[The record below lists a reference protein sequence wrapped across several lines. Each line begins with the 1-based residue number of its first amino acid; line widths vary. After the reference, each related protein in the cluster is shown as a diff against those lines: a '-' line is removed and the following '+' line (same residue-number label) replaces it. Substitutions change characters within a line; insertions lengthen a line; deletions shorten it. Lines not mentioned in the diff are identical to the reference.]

1 MRDLKITRGLLGSTS
16 LALGLSMG
24 ITQALAEPPSAE
36 EMWDKIQELEMKVET
51 TGEMIEESAG
61 SGGHGHGGGDVLWG
75 GYAEVHY
82 NAGDKQQIDV
92 HRWVLFTEYEF
103 NDKLRVQGEFELE
116 HALAGDGKPGEVELE
131 QAFIEYQT
139 SASSAV
145 YAGVVL
151 VPVGMLNET
160 HEPPTFYGVERDRV
174 HSQIIPTTWWEAG
187 VGARGELNEGLG
199 YDFFFHSGLD
209 VDETAFTMRGG
220 RQKVAEAVANRPA
233 MTARLRYTGFP
244 GLNLTAAVQYQD
256 DITQGTPEAGTDTD
270 FDTDATLLNVTA
282 DYRSGPIGLKAMYAR
297 WDLDEGTAGVGPAS
311 LGRDEQWGYFIEPS
325 YRFAAP
331 GAGGDGEIGVFARY
345 YAFDTAAS
353 DSTGS
358 VEDGFTVGFNWWIH
372 PDVVLKAD
380 YDEVTIEGSTS
391 DDDRLN
397 LGIGWQF

>member
-1 MRDLKITRGLLGSTS
+1 MKNNGSNVVLGAATIG
-16 LALGLSMG
+16 LGLCVASS
-24 ITQALAEPPSAE
+24 QVLAEPPTAE

-61 SGGHGHGGGDVLWG
+61 SGGHGGGGVLWG

-131 QAFIEYQT
+131 QAFIEYNT
-139 SASSAV
+139 SPSNAV
-145 YAGVVL
+145 FAGVVL

-160 HEPPTFYGVERDRV
+160 HEPPTFFGVERDRV

-187 VGARGELNEGLG
+187 VGSRGELNEGLG
-199 YDFFFHSGLD
+199 YDIFLHSGLD

-233 MTARLRYTGFP
+233 ITGRLRYTGFP
-244 GLNLTAAVQYQD
+244 GLNLTVAAQYQD
-256 DITQGTPEAGTDTD
+256 DITQGTAETGTDTD

-297 WDLDEGTAGVGPAS
+297 WDLDEGTTGVGPAS

-380 YDEVTIEGSTS
+380 YDEITIENSTS